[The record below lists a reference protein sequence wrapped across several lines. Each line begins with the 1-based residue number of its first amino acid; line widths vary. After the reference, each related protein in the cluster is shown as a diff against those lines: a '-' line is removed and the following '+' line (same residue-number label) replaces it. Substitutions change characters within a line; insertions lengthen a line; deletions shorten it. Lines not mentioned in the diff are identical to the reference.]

1 MILPYYKIDKTEEGK
16 QFFFTHVGYFNFW
29 DEYLI
34 INVGLE
40 YNTYTVLVN
49 RPKTKFSN
57 PQNTEDYKIKRDLYV
72 KASVCQRKPEE
83 MFNDFP
89 ELKKFDIR
97 RYVGD
102 KIRLLSGKFSEY

>member
-1 MILPYYKIDKTEEGK
+1 MILSYYKIEKTEEGK

-34 INVGLE
+34 MNVGLG

-57 PQNTEDYKIKRDLYV
+57 PEQTEDYKVLRDLYI

-83 MFNDFP
+83 MFIDFP
-89 ELKKFDIR
+89 ELKKFD
-97 RYVGD
+97 YL
-102 KIRLLSGKFSEY
+102 KNKSKK